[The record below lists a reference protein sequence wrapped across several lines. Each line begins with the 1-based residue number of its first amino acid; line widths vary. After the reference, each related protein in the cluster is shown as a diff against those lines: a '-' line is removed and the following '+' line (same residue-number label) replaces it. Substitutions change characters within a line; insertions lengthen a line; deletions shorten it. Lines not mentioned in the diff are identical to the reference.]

1 MGKIAKVTLITIS
14 SIVGLI
20 IVAAIAIPLFVD
32 LNDYK
37 PEIEAAVKD
46 KTGRE
51 LKLVG
56 DIDVSV
62 FPWLGVSTGKITLSN
77 AQGFMPDYFAVIKES
92 DIKIK
97 LMPLLSKEVEVSTI
111 IFKGLELNLAKNKK
125 GVSNWDDL
133 AGKNQPKKA
142 EEKVVKVEEKTEA
155 APALAALMI
164 GGLSIEDAQI
174 HWDDQQAG
182 QQVIIK
188 DFNLKT
194 GKIALNEAIDIKL
207 SLFVDNKKPALT
219 EALALT
225 TELVIDESMQLIQ
238 LKNTKINSA
247 TKGVMVPNGAFDVQ
261 LLSQIAIDLKQES
274 VVLESLKIAFDAT
287 TIDGFLRIKQFSKP
301 ALAFNLAI
309 NEIDVDRYT
318 AADKAQTKVVASPAA
333 AVAATTTL
341 IPVKTIRDL
350 NLNGDVSIGKLQASG
365 VTLGDITLNIQAKD
379 GVLRTKQAIKQL
391 YDGQYSGQLTLNAKS
406 RTPKIA
412 LNEKVTNVQIGRLL
426 KDFKPD
432 QPAKLTGAINLAAKL
447 NTRGNIVPQFKSNL
461 AGNLSFSVNNGAIQ
475 GVNFQQMIDMG
486 KMFNGKTM
494 KDKYAKEQTIFSA
507 IKGTGTVRRGV
518 ITNPDFLMKS
528 AQLVVNGSGTVNLVN
543 EALNY
548 KVKATATNKATKD
561 RPVGIKVAG
570 TMSEPTYNVDV
581 LSMINETEKKKM
593 NKALDKALGEG
604 GGKAVNKLLES
615 FF

>member
-1 MGKIAKVTLITIS
+1 MGKIAKVILI
-14 SIVGLI
+14 SIPSVIGLI
-20 IVAAIAIPLFVD
+20 VLAVIAIPLFVD

-51 LKLVG
+51 LKIAG
-56 DIDVSV
+56 DIDLSI

-77 AQGFMPDYFAVIKES
+77 APGFVPDYFAVIKES

-111 IFKGLELNLAKNKK
+111 TFKGLELNLAKNKK
-125 GVSNWDDL
+125 GLSNWDDL

-155 APALAALMI
+155 ASVLAALMI

-219 EALALT
+219 EALSLT

-247 TKGVMVPNGAFDVQ
+247 TKGAIVPNGAFDVQ

-274 VVLESLKIAFDAT
+274 LALENLKIAFDDT

-333 AVAATTTL
+333 AVAATTAL
-341 IPVKTIRDL
+341 IPVKTIREL
-350 NLNGDVSIGKLQASG
+350 NLNGDISIDKLKASG
-365 VTLGDITLNIQAKD
+365 VTLEKITLNIQAKD

-391 YDGQYSGQLTLNAKS
+391 YDGQYSGQLTLNAKA

-412 LNEKVTNVQIGRLL
+412 LNEKVTKVQIGRLL

-447 NTRGNIVPQFKSNL
+447 NTQGNTVPQFKSNL

-486 KMFNGKTM
+486 KMFQGKTM
-494 KDKYAKEQTIFSA
+494 KDKYAKEQTVFSA
-507 IKGTGTVRRGV
+507 IKGTGTVRRGI
-518 ITNPDFLMKS
+518 ITNPDFLMNS

-548 KVKATATNKATKD
+548 KAKATLTNKNTKD

-570 TMSEPTYNVDV
+570 TMSKPTYKVDV